1 MQQHNVYMSD
11 RNKQQSVEKMNV
23 QNTTTECLH
32 GRNKQQSVQKMNAQN
47 ATT

>member
-1 MQQHNVYMSD
+1 MQQHNASMSG
-11 RNKQQSVEKMNV
+11 RNKQQSVKKMNV
-23 QNTTTECLH
+23 QNATTECLH